1 MSAPDGLNAQR
12 FGYGPRAGRLPPRS
26 PADQLSRSDR
36 MVKDFAAPDT
46 GAVLAQLAAWRDQVR
61 GLKEG
66 SKSAQDIRRTV
77 RAEAN
82 GWAMKNARMELARAV
97 DSDDSYRERLVRFWS
112 DHFTVRASNL
122 SNRPIVTA
130 MVDDTI
136 RPNITGPFARMLRA
150 AVLHPAML
158 GFLNQTASVGPDS
171 PAGQRRGVGL
181 NENLAREL
189 LELHTLGVGGSYS
202 QTDVRQ
208 AALLLT
214 GLVVDGPPGTVFE
227 PRRAQPGAETVLGRS
242 YGKAKG
248 GRIED
253 IYQLLDDLAAHPQ
266 TAQHVCGKLAVHF
279 VSDTPDPALVADLVA
294 VWKKT
299 DGDLKAVSAALAEH
313 PAALRPGL
321 EKARQPFDF
330 VVAALRALGVEGA
343 EIVGWS
349 DPFTRRVALTPMLV
363 MGQKW
368 QDPGGPDGWEEGFDY
383 WITPHALANR
393 IDWAMKVPARLRPDL
408 PDAREFV
415 GHALADLADDTL
427 RLMVARAERKG
438 EGVGLVLASPQ
449 FNRR

>member
-12 FGYGPRAGRLPPRS
+12 FGYGPRAGRLPARS
-26 PADQLSRSDR
+26 PADQLSRPDR

-46 GAVLAQLAAWRDQVR
+46 GAVLEQLEVWRKQLR
-61 GLKEG
+61 GLKQR
-66 SKSAQDIRRTV
+66 SKAELDARRAV

-82 GWAMKNARMELARAV
+82 TWTMQNVRTELARAV
-97 DSDDSYRERLVRFWS
+97 SGDDSYRERLVRFWA
-112 DHFTVRASNL
+112 DHFTVRAGNVTS
-122 SNRPIVTA
+122 RPLVTA

-136 RPNITGPFARMLRA
+136 RPNLTGSFARMLRA

-158 GFLNQTASVGPDS
+158 GFLDQTASLGPDS
-171 PAGQRRGVGL
+171 PAGQRRGAGL

-189 LELHTLGVGGSYS
+189 LELHTLGVKGSYT

-214 GLVVDGPPGTVFE
+214 GLLVDGTRGTVFE
-227 PRRAQPGAETVLGRS
+227 PRRAQPGAETVLGRT
-242 YGKAKG
+242 YGNARG
-248 GRIED
+248 GRIDD
-253 IYQLLDDLAAHPQ
+253 IHQLLDDLAAHPQ

-294 VWKKT
+294 AWKKT
-299 DGDLKAVSAALAEH
+299 DGDLKAVSVALAEH
-313 PAALRPGL
+313 PSALRPGL

-330 VVAALRALGVEGA
+330 VVAALRALGVDGA
-343 EIVGWS
+343 DIVGWN
-349 DPFTRRVALTPMLV
+349 DGFTRLVALGPMLA
-363 MGQKW
+363 MGQRW
-368 QDPGGPDGWEEGFDY
+368 QEPSGPDGWEEGFDY

-393 IDWAMKVPARLRPDL
+393 IDWAMKIPARLRPDL